1 MKQISDNIKLDYSDV
16 LIEPAPSSDTL
27 TRKMIDINVDYGYF
41 KGVPIVIANM
51 LSTGTYK
58 IANIMAEHDV
68 LTFIHKEYTIEE
80 HLEYFPKLKRPQLCA
95 ITSGVRPKDNDKI
108 IELCKTIKPKFI
120 NVDIAN
126 PYSNVQGM
134 VNTIKLYKEKFPY
147 IKIVAG
153 NVCNKVIVKD
163 LVDAGADIIK
173 IGVGPGAAC
182 KTRTE
187 VGVGIPQLSAVL
199 EVADYAKQLGVRTI
213 ADGGCVTSGDV
224 CKALA
229 AGADFVMIAGMVSK
243 SIECD
248 NITHIDGKDYVNL
261 FGLGSNKMYN
271 LTNPS
276 EHEYRPNEGRDLLIP
291 VTGSIVDVIKQ
302 IKGALRSVC
311 TYVGVDSISKL
322 YNSANFVRTNH
333 QVNRSLEKYET

>member
-1 MKQISDNIKLDYSDV
+1 MKQISNNIKLDYKDV
-16 LIEPAPSSDTL
+16 LIEPAPSLVTL

-58 IANIMAEHDV
+58 IANIMAEHNI
-68 LTFIHKEYTIEE
+68 LTFIHKEYSVKE
-80 HLEYFPKLKRPQLCA
+80 HLEYFPTLKRPELCA
-95 ITSGVRPKDNDKI
+95 ITSGVQPRDKERT
-108 IELCKTIKPKFI
+108 IEICNSITPGFI

-126 PYSNVQGM
+126 PYANVQGM
-134 VNTIKLYKEKFPY
+134 IDTIKLYKEKFPH

-153 NVCNKVIVKD
+153 NVCNTIIVKD

-187 VGVGIPQLSAVL
+187 VGTGIPQFSAVL

-243 SIECD
+243 SLECD
-248 NITHIDGKDYVNL
+248 NVVEIDGTHYVNF
-261 FGLGSNKMYN
+261 FGLGSNTMYN
-271 LTNPS
+271 LTSPS
-276 EHEYRPNEGRDLLIP
+276 EQEYRPNEGRDLLIP

-311 TYVGVDSISKL
+311 TYVGVDSVSKL
-322 YNSANFVRTNH
+322 YDAAKFVRVNSI
-333 QVNRSLEKYET
+333 VNRSLEKYEK